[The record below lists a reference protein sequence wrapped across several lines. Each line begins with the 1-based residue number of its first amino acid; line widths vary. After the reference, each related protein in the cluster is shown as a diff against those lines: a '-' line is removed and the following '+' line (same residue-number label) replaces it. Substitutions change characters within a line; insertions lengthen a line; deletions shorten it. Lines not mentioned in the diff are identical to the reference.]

1 MRYIIIWF
9 SKVTVRNLL
18 CSKMTILSAGAK
30 INNIEMSRIATNF
43 YHSKRLGTNLMSK
56 WINTSTLDKEN
67 SSDSYLQENNIWSD
81 LTLFLMSSE
90 DVVWDV
96 KDHLVPKYSLGRREE
111 IMNIC
116 SRGLDLPMLQIG
128 REWTNLQ
135 CLSMI
140 NSNRSIST
148 L

>member
-1 MRYIIIWF
+1 MRYSIIWF

-30 INNIEMSRIATNF
+30 INNIEMSRTATNF
-43 YHSKRLGTNLMSK
+43 YHSKLSGTNLTSK
-56 WINTSTLDKEN
+56 WINTSTQDKGNN
-67 SSDSYLQENNIWSD
+67 SESYHQENNIWLD

-96 KDHLVPKYSLGRREE
+96 KDRLVLKYSLERREK

-116 SRGLDLPMLQIG
+116 SRDWDLPMLRIG
-128 REWTNLQ
+128 RGWTNLQ
-135 CLSMI
+135 CLSMT
-140 NSNRSIST
+140 NSNRYIGT